1 MVKVIK
7 CASTSSP
14 QRQKQNPKLNPKNNL
29 NTNIN
34 PRVTKGG
41 LCLDEGNS
49 GEDSMMFDKKPLSVG
64 LMDLLLSS
72 PYEAKQFG
80 HETSFAGLIS

>member
-1 MVKVIK
+1 MKVIK
-7 CASTSSP
+7 CQSKNQLAGSDYIF
-14 QRQKQNPKLNPKNNL
+14 LNKT
-29 NTNIN
+29 NTAKTRYDVLGN
-34 PRVTKGG
+34 
-41 LCLDEGNS
+41 EGNS

-72 PYEAKQFG
+72 LYEAKQIG